1 MKIGNVNILL
11 CLLAIV
17 GLSACDKQ
25 EPDFFSEKNNGI
37 YFDYETAA
45 ELTTKI
51 NFADRIL
58 GNPESLPVEV
68 KTKLLGHISQDA
80 RKAVL
85 KTRPVEG
92 YPEAQVILPEVE
104 FKDGEYQKYVSI
116 QVVRPAER
124 ETEYAICLYF
134 DTTEPG
140 ALGAGIAGRGEFTIF
155 VQETYTRPTGWDEK
169 DWAVSYLGNWTPD
182 KHIFFVNLL
191 QDNNYAANGALYD
204 WNKLISY
211 NTQAVEALRRMQ
223 QENPDTEITID
234 IPFSTDCNYSKPYY
248 WASEHE
254 KYLGDYSASTF
265 ALLAAAVGAN
275 TSNEVELLG
284 SEERLA
290 DLNRIAVLTMMRNY
304 NMYYSSWTLS
314 TSQFSK
320 NCWFPMFPNI
330 EYEVVQPDCWTD
342 WGIGGGQKPTKYY
355 GEYSDEKYR
364 FMISAWLEHCIA
376 TDKEFMLWQ
385 LFPLV
390 IDWGVFDSVWDD
402 AAGGEETIKE
412 CYKVIKA
419 AYDAAP
425 SGTYSFTFPELVF

>member
-1 MKIGNVNILL
+1 MRIGNVNILL

-68 KTKLLGHISQDA
+68 RAKLLGHISQDS

-116 QVVRPAER
+116 QVVRPTER
-124 ETEYAICLYF
+124 DTEYAICLYF

-140 ALGAGIAGRGEFTIF
+140 ALGSGIAGRGEFTIF
-155 VQETYTRPTGWDEK
+155 VQETYTRPTGWGEK

-191 QDNNYAANGALYD
+191 QDNDYTANGALYD

-223 QENPDTEITID
+223 QENPETEVTID

-284 SEERLA
+284 SKERLV
-290 DLNRIAVLTMMRNY
+290 DLNRIAVITMMRNY

-314 TSQFSK
+314 TSQFAK

-364 FMISAWLEHCIA
+364 FMITAWLEHCAA
-376 TDKEFMLWQ
+376 TGKEFMLWQ

-390 IDWGVFDSVWDD
+390 IDWGVFDAVWDD
-402 AAGGEETIKE
+402 AVGGEDAIKE
-412 CYKVIKA
+412 CYKAIKT

-425 SGTYSFTFPELVF
+425 AGTYSFTFPEIDF